1 MKKLWYYTKNFSNNN
16 FFKKIYEYQLNSKL
30 NQIKQYDINYINQ
43 RVNYY
48 NKLHQPFILE
58 NPLTWK
64 NYKRSTPIS
73 INGKIDRQKQLSA
86 YYFDFKE
93 SLIYFNKN
101 NSFETIFTDLTE
113 VPQLPSFVKSRPI
126 HGNNQNSVLL
136 KLDKLRHFRF
146 VNDHLS
152 FKDKKN
158 AIVFR
163 GQCHVP
169 HRQEFIE
176 KSYNL
181 PNSNFG
187 DTMKSNQIKPYYK
200 DYLSIPE
207 QLKYR
212 YVLSIEGVDVAT
224 NLKWIMNSNSLC
236 FMVKPKFETWFMEGT
251 LIPNHHYVL
260 LKDDYSDIQEKMD
273 YYDKNPEEA
282 LKIIK
287 NANNYVEQFKN
298 KNREKIISLLV
309 LEKYFNLNKT
319 ISK

>member
-1 MKKLWYYTKNFSNNN
+1 MSLKLKQVT
-16 FFKKIYEYQLNSKL
+16 
-30 NQIKQYDINYINQ
+30 QYDINYINQ

-48 NKLHQPFILE
+48 NKLKKSFTLE

-64 NYKRSTPIS
+64 TYKRNTPIV
-73 INGKIDRQKQLSA
+73 INGKVDRQKQLSA

-93 SLIYFNKN
+93 SLIYFDKSY
-101 NSFETIFTDLTE
+101 SFETIFTDLIE
-113 VPQLPSFVKSRPI
+113 VPKSPSFVKSRPI
-126 HGNNQNSVLL
+126 DGDNKNAVLL

-146 VNDHLS
+146 VDDNLA
-152 FKDKKN
+152 FKDKKS

-176 KSYNL
+176 KFYNL
-181 PNSNFG
+181 SNSDFG
-187 DTMKSNQIKPYYK
+187 DTMKSSQGKPYYK

-207 QLKYR
+207 QLKYK
-212 YVLSIEGVDVAT
+212 YILSIEGVDVAT

-236 FMVKPKFETWFMEGT
+236 FMIKPKFETWFMEGT
-251 LIPNHHYVL
+251 LIPDHHYVL

-287 NANNYVEQFKN
+287 NANNYVEQFKD
-298 KNREKIISLLV
+298 KNREKVISLLV
-309 LEKYFNLNKT
+309 LKKYFDLNKA
-319 ISK
+319 ILNLSSELKAL

>member
-1 MKKLWYYTKNFSNNN
+1 MKKLWYYTKNFSNNTL
-16 FFKKIYEYQLNSKL
+16 FKKIYEYQLSSRL
-30 NQIKQYDINYINQ
+30 NQIKQYDIDYINQ

-48 NKLHQPFILE
+48 NKLDEQFTLA

-64 NYKRSTPIS
+64 SYKRTTPII
-73 INGKIDRQKQLSA
+73 INDKMDRKKQLSA

-113 VPQLPSFVKSRPI
+113 IPQQPSFVKSRPI
-126 HGNNQNSVLL
+126 DGDNKNSVLL

-146 VNDHLS
+146 VDDHLA
-152 FKDKKN
+152 FEDKKS

-176 KSYNL
+176 NLYNL

-187 DTMKSNQIKPYYK
+187 DTMKSSQDKPYYK
-200 DYLSIPE
+200 DYLSISE

-212 YVLSIEGVDVAT
+212 YILSIEGVDVAT

-236 FMVKPKFETWFMEGT
+236 FMIKPKFETWFMEGA
-251 LIPNHHYVL
+251 LIPNYHYVL

-273 YYDKNPEEA
+273 YYDKNPSEA

-287 NANNYVEQFKN
+287 NANNYVEQFKD

-309 LEKYFNLNKT
+309 LKKYFDLNKT
-319 ISK
+319 PLK